1 MTKQEKIREG
11 IYELLKEYG
20 LYNWDMRN
28 RVSSAIMEHL
38 DSVGVV
44 IKKRD
49 VAGHTSDC
57 SVYNEPAYPN
67 EPCDC
72 GGLITSEPLI

>member
-38 DSVGVV
+38 DSAGVALKV
-44 IKKRD
+44 EDAESPFGFR
-49 VAGHTSDC
+49 
-57 SVYNEPAYPN
+57 
-67 EPCDC
+67 
-72 GGLITSEPLI
+72 LEPLI